1 MVSKIL
7 VAAVLIVVW
16 FFIINI
22 VWAEI
27 FTIQRGYQLA
37 DILGVSGD
45 EDVYNLIA
53 DISLVVGSA
62 GACLFTF
69 LSMKFLSN
77 K

>member
-37 DILGVSGD
+37 DILEVSAD
-45 EDVYNLIA
+45 EDVYDLIA
-53 DISLVVGSA
+53 DISLVVGNA

-69 LSMKFLSN
+69 LTLRFLSR